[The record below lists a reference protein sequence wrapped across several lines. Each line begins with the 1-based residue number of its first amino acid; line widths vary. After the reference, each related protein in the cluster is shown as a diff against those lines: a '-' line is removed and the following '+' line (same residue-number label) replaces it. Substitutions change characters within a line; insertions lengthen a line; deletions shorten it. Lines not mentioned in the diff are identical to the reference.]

1 MGFTQNLLPKFLL
14 SHDLG
19 PFLFLHA
26 KGCRQVVLAMSYLL
40 NVLLA
45 FVSCKILIDALTCY
59 HYLMPNY

>member
-1 MGFTQNLLPKFLL
+1 MGFMQNLLPKFLL

-45 FVSCKILIDALTCY
+45 FNFL
-59 HYLMPNY
+59 